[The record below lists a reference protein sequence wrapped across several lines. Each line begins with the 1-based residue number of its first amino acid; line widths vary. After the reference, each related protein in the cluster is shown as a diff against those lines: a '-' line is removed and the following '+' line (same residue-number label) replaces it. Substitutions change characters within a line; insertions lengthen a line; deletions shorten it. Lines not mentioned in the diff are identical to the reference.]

1 MASHTRND
9 DDGGYNN
16 DSGAG
21 AMTIVGEKRRKK
33 LVDETC
39 EKTYII
45 DTNLYLFLLL

>member
-9 DDGGYNN
+9 DGGGYNDDSEVRN
-16 DSGAG
+16 DDSGER
-21 AMTIVGEKRRKK
+21 GEKK